1 MCGIYLTNLPLKEE
15 ELKLKVKRI
24 SHRGPDFTGLFNK
37 MVYHLD
43 IPVYQF
49 LI

>member
-24 SHRGPDFTGLFNK
+24 SHQGPDFKDSSTRWFIIWTYPFINS
-37 MVYHLD
+37 
-43 IPVYQF
+43 
-49 LI
+49 